1 MNCIGALRRCSLTF
15 AVLVRSCGLGLV
27 VDCALIAHGADG
39 GKGIGRFI
47 LDTSGGSI
55 ILNASIFTC
64 SVLLSVGSTGRGQGP
79 TSTQNNLGLLLGPN
93 LSLGLLDCHLLA
105 HNPLGAAASGSA
117 KTAPAASTVD
127 ALSMSRLESLLS

>member
-15 AVLVRSCGLGLV
+15 AALVRSCGSGLV

-55 ILNASIFTC
+55 ILNASIFANKGPKG
-64 SVLLSVGSTGRGQGP
+64 LAGLIARGGRW
-79 TSTQNNLGLLLGPN
+79 
-93 LSLGLLDCHLLA
+93 
-105 HNPLGAAASGSA
+105 AS
-117 KTAPAASTVD
+117 P
-127 ALSMSRLESLLS
+127 RP